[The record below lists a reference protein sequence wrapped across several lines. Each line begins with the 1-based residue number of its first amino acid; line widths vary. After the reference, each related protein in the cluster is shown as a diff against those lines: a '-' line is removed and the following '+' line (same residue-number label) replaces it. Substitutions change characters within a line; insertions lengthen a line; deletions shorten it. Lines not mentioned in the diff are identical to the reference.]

1 VPVFQSNTCKCPGI
15 DQPGLKRRIMNSAP
29 ATRARHLWRALCATA
44 LLPLFTAGCWHGP
57 TARSNSAVVTFRV
70 ADETFRA
77 LLVGDGHI
85 EAARAAQAGGSA
97 RIPNGRIVR
106 GTGVNSGWSWHLEDV
121 EFVEVS
127 IELCD
132 GRPSDVEPHG
142 PEFGG
147 GRFCPWTAQVVAV
160 RTN

>member
-1 VPVFQSNTCKCPGI
+1 
-15 DQPGLKRRIMNSAP
+15 MNSAP

-77 LLVGDGHI
+77 LLVGDEHI

-106 GTGVNSGWSWHLEDV
+106 GTGVNPGWSWHLEDV

-132 GRPSDVEPHG
+132 GREGHTLRHVVDGFPFRELGGSDSPAQIG
-142 PEFGG
+142 QL
-147 GRFCPWTAQVVAV
+147 RFRNAHTK
-160 RTN
+160 RTNRGVVR

>member
-1 VPVFQSNTCKCPGI
+1 
-15 DQPGLKRRIMNSAP
+15 M
-29 ATRARHLWRALCATA
+29 
-44 LLPLFTAGCWHGP
+44 
-57 TARSNSAVVTFRV
+57 TFRV

-77 LLVGDGHI
+77 LLVGDEHI

-132 GRPSDVEPHG
+132 ALEKVSASTSLEG
-142 PEFGG
+142 
-147 GRFCPWTAQVVAV
+147 AQHLCIAHV
-160 RTN
+160 RSLPK